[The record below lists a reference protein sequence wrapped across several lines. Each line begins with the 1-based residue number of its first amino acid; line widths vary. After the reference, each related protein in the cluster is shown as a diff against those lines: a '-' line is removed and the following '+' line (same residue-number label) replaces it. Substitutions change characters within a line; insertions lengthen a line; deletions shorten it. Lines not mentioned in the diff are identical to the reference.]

1 MPYATIVTWTN
12 LAFGDHD
19 HVGLRVRQHG
29 HVTGGVRE
37 AKVPPDPVDPH
48 GREEAI
54 PGNLHAVVPRLVV
67 LVPSQAVH
75 GDAVVERLRRVLGSA
90 EHEGIDV
97 DYDRV
102 RENNL
107 DGIIVAVEIIAV
119 VVKVELVRLRKAGL
133 ERVSPL
139 PSNILTM
146 CTVFS
151 RVTSRFLREEVW
163 CSPDMPAPMPTSPVA
178 ITYLADVSSA
188 AGFVG
193 SNENT
198 PAKAWPSYAEDPPG
212 DRRHHRLTSCRG

>member
-1 MPYATIVTWTN
+1 MP
-12 LAFGDHD
+12 H
-19 HVGLRVRQHG
+19 
-29 HVTGGVRE
+29 
-37 AKVPPDPVDPH
+37 
-48 GREEAI
+48 
-54 PGNLHAVVPRLVV
+54 LVV
-67 LVPSQAVH
+67 LVLSQTVH
-75 GDAVVERLRRVLGSA
+75 GDAVVECLRRVLGSA

-102 RENNL
+102 HKNHL

-119 VVKVELVRLRKAGL
+119 VVEVELVRLRMARL

-163 CSPDMPAPMPTSPVA
+163 CSPDMPAPMPMSPVA
-178 ITYLADVSSA
+178 ITYLTNVSSA

-198 PAKAWPSYAEDPPG
+198 PAKAWPLYAEDPPG
-212 DRRHHRLTSCRG
+212 DQLHHRLTSCRGQCGRWRPSSAAHPLSGQH